1 VKQAGSGR
9 HDAGELDRLAEERR
23 VGLLR
28 QYWGLAR
35 SERSWFLL
43 PVLLA
48 LLVAGAFVVV
58 GSSSLAPF
66 IYALF

>member
-1 VKQAGSGR
+1 MKEASDR
-9 HDAGELDRLAEERR
+9 RRDAGELDRLAEQRR

-35 SERSWFLL
+35 SEKSWFLL

-48 LLVAGAFVVV
+48 LLVAGVFVVV